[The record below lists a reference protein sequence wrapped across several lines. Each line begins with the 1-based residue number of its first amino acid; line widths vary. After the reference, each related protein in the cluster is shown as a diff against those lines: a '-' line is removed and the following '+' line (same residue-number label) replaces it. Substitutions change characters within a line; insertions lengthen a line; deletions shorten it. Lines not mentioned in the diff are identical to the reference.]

1 MNPDQLIQLANLL
14 KELQQLNQLPGRLYV
29 GEAIIYDAD
38 NRPLAKLEYGDS
50 AELEF
55 TAFLGNDL

>member
-29 GEAIIYDAD
+29 GEAIIYDA
-38 NRPLAKLEYGDS
+38 GDEPIARIQHDES
-50 AELEF
+50 GVLKC
-55 TAFLGNDL
+55 THFLGKE